1 MPHFTHRSLPG
12 SRSALFLVL
21 VGLLVPELASAQAA
35 GGPTPAAHLGAPAG
49 EERLRLL
56 LDARL
61 RFEEGRDAAFVDD
74 ARALTGRAR
83 AGFATGRWDGVA
95 LLFEVDATRALGISD
110 FNSGVNGRTAFPL
123 VPDPNSERVN
133 RLHLSWR
140 GNGGEEITVGRQRVI
155 HDDHRFVGNVGF
167 RQNEQTLDALRIQ
180 LGSPTGLSAEYA
192 WGWQVNRPA
201 GRENASLHLVRASH
215 RILGGTLT
223 GFVYWMA
230 FHERLTGDSNRTFG
244 ARWEVERPMAPGLR
258 ARFAFAGATQQ
269 EHAENPETFSLR
281 YGRVDA
287 GLVLP
292 ASGWSAAWTLESLGG
307 DGSRGFTTPLATRRA
322 FQGFA
327 GAFPNTPPSG
337 IDDRRIE
344 AAWAR
349 PVASGPAPIRAFV
362 RRHAFEAREGEAA
375 GEELGTE
382 WNVGARAMLTP
393 RVALVVEGADFTP
406 GAAFAGGGSVDP
418 TWTREHR
425 RLWVALEYVRP

>member
-1 MPHFTHRSLPG
+1 MPAG
-12 SRSALFLVL
+12 FLLL

-61 RFEEGRDAAFVDD
+61 RFEEGRDGAFVDD
-74 ARALTGRAR
+74 ARALTGRVR

-95 LLFEVDATRALGISD
+95 LLFEVDATRSLGVSD
-110 FNSGVNGRTAFPL
+110 FNSGVNGRTEFPL
-123 VPDPNSERVN
+123 VPDPDSRRVN

-140 GNGGEEITVGRQRVI
+140 GGGGEEITVGRQRVI
-155 HDDHRFVGNVGF
+155 HDDQRFVGNVGF
-167 RQNEQTLDALRIQ
+167 RQNEQTLDALRLR
-180 LGSPTGLSAEYA
+180 LGSPEGLSAEYT
-192 WGWQVNRPA
+192 WGWQVNRPSGSESPGA
-201 GRENASLHLVRASH
+201 REHASLHLVRASYPL
-215 RILGGTLT
+215 LGGTLT
-223 GFVYWMA
+223 GFAYWMA
-230 FHERLTGDSNRTFG
+230 FDERLAGDSNRTLG

-258 ARFAFAGATQQ
+258 ARFAFAGATQE
-269 EHAENPETFSLR
+269 EHGENPDTFSLG

-287 GLVLP
+287 GLLLP
-292 ASGWSAAWTLESLGG
+292 ASGWSATWTLEALGS
-307 DGSRGFTTPLATRRA
+307 DGSRGFTTPLATRRS

-327 GAFPNTPPSG
+327 GAFPSTPPSG

-344 AAWAR
+344 VAWAR
-349 PVASGPAPIRAFV
+349 PVASGPPPIRAFV
-362 RRHAFEAREGEAA
+362 RRHTFEAREGEVA

-418 TWTREHR
+418 AWTRTHR